1 MQDSSPDYSKVRLDR
16 LGDDL
21 YAALSNV
28 KASGSFMTSKSFSNC
43 ISPGLEVPGIGTIGL
58 PLAPRDAEAIIKCC
72 HASPYG
78 KGGETLVNDS
88 VRKSWEL
95 DADQFCLHN
104 PAWKEQIESLVIN
117 VVSGLG
123 LLANPQ
129 EVKAELYKLLLYGE
143 EAFFLPHQDTE
154 KADGMFGT
162 LVVCLPSKHEGGDV
176 IASHKGEHL
185 KFSTAKTSEFG
196 FSYAAW
202 YSDVRHE
209 VKPVTSGYRLAL
221 TYNLIHRPSAALSEG
236 RNDISTRLLSLLEP
250 WAALSSELCPPSS
263 DDYKDIPDWLSWA
276 SDEECPSW
284 LFYELDHGYSDAE
297 LSFARLKGLD
307 QVRVAELRKACEKIG
322 LHIYLANIEKSEMG
336 SVEDYYLES
345 ESDYCYRERDCMHNI
360 DEVYETSFSLS
371 YVIDPAGHVV
381 ATEVDVDASMF
392 EKRDLFG
399 SEPDEE
405 DFGGYTGNEGA
416 DATHIYRETVCYI
429 YLHDC
434 SCDSQVSPGMRHP
447 RHCSSIREPS
457 LDSVGSLPVVKYP
470 GSQLN

>member
-1 MQDSSPDYSKVRLDR
+1 MPDSSSGPEAILALKAQKIDLDR
-16 LGDDL
+16 LKDDL
-21 YAALSNV
+21 QAAFRNIE
-28 KASGSFMTSKSFSNC
+28 ASGSFLTSKSFANC
-43 ISPGLEVPGIGTIGL
+43 VSPGLEVPGIGPIGL
-58 PLAPRDAEAIIKCC
+58 PLTPRDAEAIIKCC

-78 KGGETLVNDS
+78 KGGETLINDS

-95 DADQFCLHN
+95 DADQFYLQN
-104 PAWKEQIESLVIN
+104 PAWQKQIQLLVAN

-123 LLANPQ
+123 LIANPQ

-185 KFSTAKTSEFG
+185 KFSTAEASEFD

-209 VKPVTSGYRLAL
+209 VKPVTSGYRLVL
-221 TYNLIHRPSAALSEG
+221 TYNLIHRPSAAMLEG
-236 RNDISTRLLSLLEP
+236 RDNISARLLSLLEP
-250 WAALSSELCPPSS
+250 WAVLSSEISPPSG
-263 DDYKDIPDWLSWA
+263 DHKDIPNWLVWA
-276 SDEECPSW
+276 TNECPSC

-307 QVRVAELRKACEKIG
+307 QSRVAELRKACEKIG

-336 SVEDYYLES
+336 DVRDCYEEFDDYYGGDMHTIGEVH
-345 ESDYCYRERDCMHNI
+345 ERG
-360 DEVYETSFSLS
+360 YYLS
-371 YVIDPAGHVV
+371 HVIDPAEHFV
-381 ATEVDVDASMF
+381 ATGMAVDGSMF
-392 EKRDLFG
+392 EQGDPFG

-405 DFGGYTGNEGA
+405 DYGGYTGNEGA
-416 DATHIYRETVCYI
+416 TATHFYHETVCLLITPVISKFHTRIPYHCHES
-429 YLHDC
+429 YLC
-434 SCDSQVSPGMRHP
+434 
-447 RHCSSIREPS
+447 
-457 LDSVGSLPVVKYP
+457 
-470 GSQLN
+470 